1 MYKYLYIFRLK
12 MKTLSP
18 AILIL
23 LEIIINFTKCDG
35 GNEKEIK
42 ATHRILEQKRIYGED
57 HVINRTFI
65 DFINFKMYNISIDR
79 IFHKDNVSVKFSL
92 NWDDND
98 HITFDCFQ
106 NDTQKIKCSDINLTE
121 HNFTSFEY
129 DRLISHIGGVVSY
142 SLILYGFFSL
152 TKGYLYFNLTILFY
166 GAFGF
171 ILFSR
176 EVFELLE
183 LKDLLSI
190 GTRKA
195 ENLSLIIFWFSLF
208 TSILYG
214 IVCLNSKYLKYI
226 TFGFING
233 LFLSKI
239 LFFYIF
245 MWIADSN
252 NITLI
257 YFLLE
262 LGCVIIFILLFII
275 FQNKYPKISIAYI
288 VIMACYGLI
297 LGFNELFGGIIFIPY
312 LILAKR
318 YQEFQD
324 KLYEELTNDLYHFAY
339 LAFSIIYVI
348 YGFYKNFDNYKIL
361 INKGKTK

>member
-1 MYKYLYIFRLK
+1 MLI
-12 MKTLSP
+12 LSP

-23 LEIIINFTKCDG
+23 LEIIINFTKCDDG
-35 GNEKEIK
+35 IQKEIK

-57 HVINRTFI
+57 HVINKTFI

-79 IFHKDNVSVKFSL
+79 IFHKDNNTSVNFSL
-92 NWDDND
+92 EWDDKE
-98 HITFDCFQ
+98 HITFDCFK
-106 NDTQKIKCSDINLTE
+106 NDTQKVKCSDINLTE
-121 HNFTSFEY
+121 HDFTSFEY
-129 DRLISHIGGVVSY
+129 DRLISKIGGVVSY
-142 SLILYGFFSL
+142 LLILYGFFSL

-166 GAFGF
+166 GTFGF

-190 GTRKA
+190 GTKDA

-214 IVCLNSKYLKYI
+214 FVCLNSKYLKYI

-245 MWIADSN
+245 KGIANSN

-262 LGCVIIFILLFII
+262 LGCVSIFILLFII

-297 LGFNELFGGIIFIPY
+297 FGFNELFGGINFIPY
-312 LILAKR
+312 IILAKR

-324 KLYEELTNDLYHFAY
+324 TLYDKLTNDLYHFAY
-339 LAFSIIYVI
+339 LAFSIIFVI
-348 YGFYKNFDNYKIL
+348 CGFYKNFENYKIL